1 MDYVSCLTTP
11 LEVRPMNCQHS
22 ITSLPES
29 PDADR
34 RRRMLNYTISMS
46 IRMVFVILCFFV
58 DGWWLLVT
66 ASGAILMPYVAVV
79 LANNVGP
86 RGGTAMVAP
95 GNLEIQAGPTIVA
108 TPTTSSW
115 KPFDEGGVR

>member
-1 MDYVSCLTTP
+1 
-11 LEVRPMNCQHS
+11 MNSQQS

-34 RRRMLNYTISMS
+34 RRRMINYTVSMS

-86 RGGTAMVAP
+86 RGATTLVAP
-95 GNLEIQAGPTIVA
+95 GNLQIQAGPTMTA
-108 TPTTSSW
+108 SPSTPQWSPTD
-115 KPFDEGGVR
+115 KGGTR